1 MRTKVWSSLFPH
13 HSQVDEILHT
23 ESLFN
28 VSEVNKYRSRAS
40 LFDANEHDLEHP
52 AQPKEFPL
60 DEPDDFHESTA
71 ELEGTDH
78 H

>member
-1 MRTKVWSSLFPH
+1 
-13 HSQVDEILHT
+13 
-23 ESLFN
+23 
-28 VSEVNKYRSRAS
+28 VNKYRSRAS